1 MERKDQERMLVV
13 AATTAEVSAEYGPN
27 HPAVRALHEALA
39 QLAAESVVRWRGE
52 YRAAEE
58 GRQ

>member
-1 MERKDQERMLVV
+1 MEKDQERMLVV
-13 AATTAEVSAEYGPN
+13 AATTAKVSAEYGPN

-39 QLAAESVVRWRGE
+39 HLAAESFVRRRDE

-58 GRQ
+58 GGQ